1 MQAPYPTDC
10 ARCGKSVHHKGVPV
24 SALRPDLVALLRAD
38 RPGIQDQERICD
50 DCLSELWVQLAA
62 HDLARDRGELDEIEK
77 SVIASLSDDR
87 LISSNLNE
95 KVNRSLKFGDRV
107 ADKVAEFGGS
117 WAFIISALSMISLW
131 IVVNSLGRGLERFDP
146 YPFILLNLVLSCT
159 AALQAPIIMMSQN
172 RQEAKDRLRSEQDYQ
187 TNLKAELEVRQL
199 HDKLDFLLSRQIRRL
214 LELQEMQMEFLQR
227 PTPTDKS

>member
-1 MQAPYPTDC
+1 M
-10 ARCGKSVHHKGVPV
+10 
-24 SALRPDLVALLRAD
+24 ALIRRD
-38 RPGIQDQERICD
+38 RPGIQDQDRICD
-50 DCLSELWVQLAA
+50 DCLSELWVHLAA
-62 HDLARDRGELDEIEK
+62 HDLARDRGELDDLEK
-77 SVIASLSDDR
+77 SVIASLNDDR
-87 LISSNLNE
+87 LISANLNE
-95 KVNRSLKFGDRV
+95 TMSRSLKFGDRV

-117 WAFIISALSMISLW
+117 WAFIITALGMISLW
-131 IVVNSLGRGLERFDP
+131 IVINSLGSGSERFDP

-214 LELQEMQMEFLQR
+214 LELQEMQMEILQTLHQTEK
-227 PTPTDKS
+227 P

>member
-1 MQAPYPTDC
+1 MQAPYPSAC
-10 ARCGKSVHHKGVPV
+10 ACCGKSVHHKGVPI
-24 SALRPDLVALLRAD
+24 SALRSDLVALLRAD
-38 RPGIQDQERICD
+38 HPGIQDQERICD

-62 HDLARDRGELDEIEK
+62 HDLARDRGELDDLEK
-77 SVIASLSDDR
+77 SVIASLNDDK
-87 LISSNLNE
+87 LLATNLNE
-95 KVNRSLKFGDRV
+95 RVNLSLKFGDRV

-117 WAFIISALSMISLW
+117 WAFIISALGMISLW
-131 IVVNSLGRGLERFDP
+131 IVVNSLSSRAEKFDP
-146 YPFILLNLVLSCT
+146 FPFILLNLVLSCT

-214 LELQEMQMEFLQR
+214 LELQEMQMELLQNIK
-227 PTPTDKS
+227 TDEKT